1 MKKILSLLCFSL
13 MVITLMAQNGKVT
26 VSGTVWDADLNEAMG
41 QATVQLLSAKDSSF
55 VNGGISQM
63 NGHFQLPAVK
73 AGNYLLKVSF
83 IGYLPEFKTL
93 KLTTSK
99 PKVNVG
105 TISLS
110 ADAVMMEEAVVV
122 GQAPPVQMS
131 EDTVV
136 FNSAAYKVAEGSA
149 LEELVKKLPG
159 AEVDEDGKITIN
171 GKSISKILID
181 GKEFFGDDQDMAM
194 KNIPVEMVEKLKTY
208 ERQSDLARIT
218 GIDDG
223 EEETVLDLSVKKEMK
238 HGWISNVDVAG
249 GTKSRYSGKLMVNR
263 FSDISRI
270 TLMGGLN
277 NVGDRGISSRGRG
290 NRGLQTR
297 KDIGLDFNSE
307 TDKLEMNGN
316 VRFGYNKNDN
326 HNDDKK
332 SHDNTSN
339 KARID
344 LPSRA
349 SGRILRC
356 S

>member
-136 FNSAAYKVAEGSA
+136 FNSAAYKVAAGSA
-149 LEELVKKLPG
+149 LEELVKKLMDIRDKPEG
-159 AEVDEDGKITIN
+159 LENTELVSLQPHFLSCRTADGKKGLLLAVVLDEFLIQTPGRVVHVGKPVLAIT
-171 GKSISKILID
+171 SEPSAL
-181 GKEFFGDDQDMAM
+181 
-194 KNIPVEMVEKLKTY
+194 
-208 ERQSDLARIT
+208 
-218 GIDDG
+218 G
-223 EEETVLDLSVKKEMK
+223 EEYGILL
-238 HGWISNVDVAG
+238 N
-249 GTKSRYSGKLMVNR
+249 SRL
-263 FSDISRI
+263 
-270 TLMGGLN
+270 LN
-277 NVGDRGISSRGRG
+277 
-290 NRGLQTR
+290 
-297 KDIGLDFNSE
+297 
-307 TDKLEMNGN
+307 
-316 VRFGYNKNDN
+316 
-326 HNDDKK
+326 
-332 SHDNTSN
+332 
-339 KARID
+339 
-344 LPSRA
+344 
-349 SGRILRC
+349 
-356 S
+356 